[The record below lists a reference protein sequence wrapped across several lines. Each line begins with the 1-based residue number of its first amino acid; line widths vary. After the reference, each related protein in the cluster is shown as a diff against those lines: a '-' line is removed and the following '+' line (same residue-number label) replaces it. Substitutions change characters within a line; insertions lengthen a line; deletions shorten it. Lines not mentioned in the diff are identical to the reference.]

1 MVRIAL
7 AGGSGGVGREIL
19 DALLETGKHNISV
32 ISRKENNIPE
42 LESRVSWVVA
52 DYTDTGRL
60 ADLLQGVD
68 TVLSFI
74 VVAQDKGNQS
84 QRNLIDACVKAGVRR
99 FAPSDWAGAS
109 TNGLP
114 WYAGKTA
121 IEQYLKKINQ
131 ESKVLE
137 YCCFRPGMLMNYLAF
152 PQKTTK
158 YADIWGIHIDMEHRR
173 AIILGDAKNP
183 GYFSMTT
190 MDDVAKVVAKAV
202 EYEGVWPEVGGIRGD
217 NISQQELI
225 ALGEKIRGGRFA
237 VETIKSVQA
246 RAGRLTATWH
256 PKMEH
261 PTVPEELRES
271 SAKIFTAKTIVSVY
285 QGSWEVSGEWNKI
298 FPDYKFTTIQE
309 FLEKWWADKE

>member
-19 DALLETGKHNISV
+19 DALLETGKHDITV

-42 LESRVSWVVA
+42 LESQVSWVVA
-52 DYTDTGRL
+52 DYTDVSQL
-60 ADLLQGVD
+60 ADLLQRVD

-190 MDDVAKVVAKAV
+190 IDDVARIVAKAV

-285 QGSWEVSGEWNKI
+285 QGSWEVSDEWNKI
-298 FPDYKFTTIQE
+298 YPEYKFTTIKE
-309 FLEKWWADKE
+309 FLEKWWEGKD

>member
-52 DYTDTGRL
+52 DYTDVGRL
-60 ADLLQGVD
+60 VDLLQGVD

-190 MDDVAKVVAKAV
+190 IDDVAKIVAKAV

-285 QGSWEVSGEWNKI
+285 QGSWEVSDEWNKI
-298 FPDYKFTTIQE
+298 YPDCKFTTIQE
-309 FLEKWWADKE
+309 FVEKWWASKE

>member
-19 DALLETGKHNISV
+19 DALLEAGKHDIIV

-42 LESRVSWVVA
+42 LESRVSWAVA
-52 DYTDTGRL
+52 DYTNVDQL
-60 ADLLQGVD
+60 VDLLQDVH

-84 QRNLIDACVKAGVRR
+84 QRNLIDACVKAGVKR

-121 IEQYLKKINQ
+121 IEQYLRKINQ
-131 ESKVLE
+131 EHKVLE

-190 MDDVAKVVAKAV
+190 MDDVAKIVAKAV

-225 ALGEKIRGGRFA
+225 ALGEKIRGGMFA

-285 QGSWEVSGEWNKI
+285 QGSWEVSDEWNRV

-309 FLEKWWADKE
+309 FLEKWWTGKE